1 MSEKIEYKNGP
12 EGDWRIVD
20 DFLPPPDRLVLKEK
34 QVKVT
39 IALSRESVDFFK
51 KEAKKRQIPY
61 QKMIRRVI
69 DLYADHF
76 RQNV

>member
-12 EGDWRIVD
+12 KGDWRVVE
-20 DFLPPPDRLVLKEK
+20 DFLPPPDRLVLRKE

-39 IALSRESVDFFK
+39 ISLSRESVEFFK
-51 KEAKKRQIPY
+51 KEALKRQIPY

-76 RQNV
+76 RQGG

>member
-51 KEAKKRQIPY
+51 KEANKRQIPY

>member
-1 MSEKIEYKNGP
+1 MSEKIEYKDGP
-12 EGDWRIVD
+12 KGDWKIVD
-20 DFLPPPDRLVLKEK
+20 DFLPPPDRLVLKEE

-51 KEAKKRQIPY
+51 KEAKKRKIPY